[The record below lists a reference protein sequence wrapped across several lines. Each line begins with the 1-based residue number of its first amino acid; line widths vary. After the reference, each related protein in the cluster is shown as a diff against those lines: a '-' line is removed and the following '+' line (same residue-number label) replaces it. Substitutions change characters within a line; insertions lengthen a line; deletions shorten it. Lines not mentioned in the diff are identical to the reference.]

1 MTVPTAAA
9 ARTSAVPDPCIG
21 RSRAGS
27 GGWALA
33 SGAVIAEVAVDLPRD
48 RRADEA
54 AVEAYRAALL
64 RQNQALFP
72 RPD

>member
-9 ARTSAVPDPCIG
+9 RTSADPDPCIG
-21 RSRAGS
+21 RGRAGS

-48 RRADEA
+48 RRADDAIEA
-54 AVEAYRAALL
+54 FHAGLP
-64 RQNQALFP
+64 RQNQALLGTP
-72 RPD
+72 G

>member
-1 MTVPTAAA
+1 MIFFPVAA

-48 RRADEA
+48 RRADDAIEA
-54 AVEAYRAALL
+54 FRAGLL
-64 RQNQALFP
+64 RQNQALLGTP
-72 RPD
+72 G

>member
-1 MTVPTAAA
+1 MTVPTVAA
-9 ARTSAVPDPCIG
+9 ARTSAVPDPCVG

-48 RRADEA
+48 RRADDA
-54 AVEAYRAALL
+54 
-64 RQNQALFP
+64 
-72 RPD
+72 